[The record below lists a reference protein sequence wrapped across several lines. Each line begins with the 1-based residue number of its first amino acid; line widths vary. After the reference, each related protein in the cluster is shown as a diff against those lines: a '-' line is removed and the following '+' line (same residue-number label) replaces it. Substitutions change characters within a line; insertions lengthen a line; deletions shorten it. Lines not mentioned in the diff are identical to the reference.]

1 MREIFFTTEFLS
13 YRDLILETIGLIGIS
28 FFLLWLLN
36 LLFFNRKKKSDI
48 SISIRLKL
56 NYLTSLGVLSLL
68 LSIYLSILY
77 FVDGTHSFN
86 WLEFKLS
93 TENIY
98 LRLLPQ
104 ITVLIGIIILFFKEH
119 SILSKLIKK

>member
-13 YRDLILETIGLIGIS
+13 YRDLILETLGLIAIS

-119 SILSKLIKK
+119 SNLSKLIKK

>member
-1 MREIFFTTEFLS
+1 MHDIFLTTEFLS
-13 YRDLILETIGLIGIS
+13 YRDLILETLGLIGTS
-28 FFLLWLLN
+28 FFLLWLMN
-36 LLFFNRKKKSDI
+36 LIIFNRKKKSDI

-56 NYLTSLGVLSLL
+56 NYLSSLGVLSVL

-77 FVDGTHSFN
+77 KIDCNHSFN
-86 WLEFKLS
+86 WLEFKLN

-104 ITVLIGIIILFFKEH
+104 ITVFIGIILLFFKEH
-119 SILSKLIKK
+119 STLTKLLKK

>member
-1 MREIFFTTEFLS
+1 MHDIFLTTEFLS
-13 YRDLILETIGLIGIS
+13 YRDLILETLGLIGTS
-28 FFLLWLLN
+28 FFLLWLMN
-36 LLFFNRKKKSDI
+36 LIIFNRKKKSDI

-56 NYLTSLGVLSLL
+56 NYLSSLGVLSVL

-77 FVDGTHSFN
+77 IIDGNHSFN
-86 WLEFKLS
+86 WLEFKLN

-119 SILSKLIKK
+119 YTLTKLLKK

>member
-13 YRDLILETIGLIGIS
+13 YRDLILETLGLIGIS

>member
-13 YRDLILETIGLIGIS
+13 YRDLILETLGLIGIS

-56 NYLTSLGVLSLL
+56 NYLTSLGVLSVL

-77 FVDGTHSFN
+77 FVDGTHSFY
-86 WLEFKLS
+86 WLEFK
-93 TENIY
+93 
-98 LRLLPQ
+98 
-104 ITVLIGIIILFFKEH
+104 
-119 SILSKLIKK
+119 